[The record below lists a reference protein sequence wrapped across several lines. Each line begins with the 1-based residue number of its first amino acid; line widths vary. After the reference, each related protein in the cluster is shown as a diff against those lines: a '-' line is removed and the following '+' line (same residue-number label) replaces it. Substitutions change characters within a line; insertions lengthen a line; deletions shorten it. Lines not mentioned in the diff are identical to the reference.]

1 MHATEPLEQSFVA
14 RTLERVDEV
23 APAEWNAL
31 AGTEQPFLRHEFLG
45 ALEHQG
51 CVGGDTGWRPRHV
64 TLRDASGRLVGA
76 MPLYAKEHSWGEFVF
91 DWSWAEAYREHG
103 LAYYPKLVC
112 AVPFTPISGTRLL
125 TAPEL
130 DRGEVMARLLGAADE
145 QAEAIG
151 ASSLH
156 LLFPRCEE
164 RDLAVTHGWL
174 PRSDCRFLWHNHG
187 YENFD
192 QFLATMS
199 SAKRK
204 KLRRERQRVQEAG
217 IRFET
222 RLGGELDEA
231 SWKLVYELYASTFLK
246 RGQTPYCT
254 RGFFEELGRALPE
267 HLLVVLA
274 MLDGSPVA
282 LAIFFEDRQTLYGRY
297 WGCDGAYHS
306 LHFETC
312 YYQGIERCIRNGLV
326 RFDPGAQGEHK
337 LARGFEPTLSWSAH
351 RIREPRFA
359 AAIARYLE
367 RERAA
372 VDAYVADAAARLPFR
387 TDAAPR

>member
-1 MHATEPLEQSFVA
+1 MHATTPLQHPFVA
-14 RTLERVDEV
+14 RTLERVDDV

-31 AGTEQPFLRHEFLG
+31 AGTDQPFLRHEFLS
-45 ALEHQG
+45 ALEHQR
-51 CVGGDTGWRPRHV
+51 CVGGNSGWRPRHV
-64 TLRDASGRLVGA
+64 TLRDAAGRLAGA

-91 DWSWAEAYREHG
+91 DWAWAEAYREHG

-112 AVPFTPISGTRLL
+112 AVPFTPVSGTRLL
-125 TAPEL
+125 TAPDV
-130 DRGEVMARLLGAADE
+130 DRCATMTGLLGAAHDV
-145 QAEAIG
+145 AEEIG

-156 LLFPRCEE
+156 LLFPRSDEC
-164 RDLAVTHGWL
+164 DLAVTQGWL

-187 YENFD
+187 YETFD
-192 QFLATMS
+192 QFVATMS

-222 RLGGELDEA
+222 RLGGDLDRPA
-231 SWKLVYELYASTFLK
+231 WKRVYELYANTFLK
-246 RGQTPYCT
+246 RAQMPYCT
-254 RGFFEELGRALPE
+254 RGFFEELGRAMPE
-267 HLLVVLA
+267 HLLVILA
-274 MLDGSPVA
+274 MLDGRPVA
-282 LAIFFEDRQTLYGRY
+282 VAIFFEDRQTLYGRY

-312 YYQGIERCIRNGLV
+312 YYQGIERCIRKGLE

-337 LARGFEPTLSWSAH
+337 LARGFEPTLSCSAH
-351 RIREPRFA
+351 SIRDDRFA

-372 VDAYVADAAARLPFR
+372 VDAYVADAAGRLPFR
-387 TDAAPR
+387 TETLR